1 MFSIESL
8 LGFLA
13 LLLIVSG
20 ISAAIAITANMT
32 NHLTNGTDIKFRW
45 TRDLR
50 CRSVTLS
57 IPASEKV

>member
-1 MFSIESL
+1 MFSMESL

-13 LLLIVSG
+13 LLLIVPA
-20 ISAAIAITANMT
+20 ISAAIATTANMI

-45 TRDLR
+45 TRDLK

-57 IPASEKV
+57 IPA

>member
-1 MFSIESL
+1 MESL

-13 LLLIVSG
+13 LLLIVPA
-20 ISAAIAITANMT
+20 ISAAIATTANMT

-45 TRDLR
+45 TRDLK

-57 IPASEKV
+57 IPA